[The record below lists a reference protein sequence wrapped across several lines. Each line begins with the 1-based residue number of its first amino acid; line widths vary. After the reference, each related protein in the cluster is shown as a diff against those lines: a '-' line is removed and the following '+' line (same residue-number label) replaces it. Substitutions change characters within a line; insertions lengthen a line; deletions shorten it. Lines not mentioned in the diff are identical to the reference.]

1 MTRYALYSAPRP
13 EEPLARFAAEWLG
26 RDPAKDRSVPQPAV
40 AGFTPASLA
49 EITEDPRRYGFH
61 GTLKPPFDL
70 AAGMSLDQLL
80 ADAAAFAAAR
90 PPVDLPG
97 LHLKAIG
104 GFLALVPYA
113 NPALDRLAADC
124 VREFDRFR
132 APPEAADL
140 ARRRQARLS
149 PRQDELLVRWGYP
162 YVMEEFRFHLTL
174 TGSLESAERDR
185 VQRALQPLVA
195 PLCAASHQVRDLV
208 IFVQDSRDRPFR
220 VLKRFPFEKS

>member
-1 MTRYALYSAPRP
+1 MTRYALYYAPRP
-13 EEPLARFAAEWLG
+13 EEPLARFAAAWLG
-26 RDPAKDRSVPQPAV
+26 RDPAQDRSVPQPAV
-40 AGFTPASLA
+40 AGFTAARLA

-61 GTLKPPFDL
+61 GTLKPPFEL
-70 AAGMSLDQLL
+70 ASGTSLDQLL
-80 ADAAAFAAAR
+80 AAAVAFAAAR

-104 GFLALVPYA
+104 GFLALVPDA
-113 NPALDRLAADC
+113 NPALDELAADC
-124 VREFDRFR
+124 VRAFDRFR
-132 APPEAADL
+132 APSDAADL

-149 PRQDELLVRWGYP
+149 ARQDELLVRWGYP

-220 VLKRFPFEKS
+220 ILKRFAFAQG